1 MIKIFSVLVVGLLYS
16 LIMLLPREFFLEVP
30 GGDNAGHIYMSFILT
45 IMSLY
50 IFSDIKIKTNLMVIF
65 VFLTL
70 IEFLQVLT
78 TRNFVIND
86 LLFNFVGYF
95 IATLLYLVSKFI
107 KTKLQN

>member
-1 MIKIFSVLVVGLLYS
+1 MIKIFYALIVGLLYS
-16 LIMLLPREFFLEVP
+16 LIMLLPREFFLQVP
-30 GGDNAGHIYMSFILT
+30 GGDNAGHIYMSFALT
-45 IMSLY
+45 IISLY
-50 IFSDIKIKTNLMVIF
+50 IFSDIKIETNLMVIF

-78 TRNFVIND
+78 SRNFVIND
-86 LLFNFVGYF
+86 LLFNFVGYI

>member
-1 MIKIFSVLVVGLLYS
+1 MIKIFSVLVIGLLYS
-16 LIMLLPREFFLEVP
+16 LIMLLPREFFLQVP

-45 IMSLY
+45 IISLY
-50 IFSDIKIKTNLMVIF
+50 IFSDIKIETNLMVIF

-86 LLFNFVGYF
+86 LLFNFVGYI

>member
-1 MIKIFSVLVVGLLYS
+1 MIKIFSALIVGLLYS
-16 LIMLLPREFFLEVP
+16 LIMLLPRELFLQVP
-30 GGDNAGHIYMSFILT
+30 GGDNAGHI
-45 IMSLY
+45 
-50 IFSDIKIKTNLMVIF
+50 FSDKKIEINLMIIF

-86 LLFNFVGYF
+86 LLFNFVGYI

>member
-1 MIKIFSVLVVGLLYS
+1 MIKIFSALIVGLLYS

-30 GGDNAGHIYMSFILT
+30 GGDNAGHIYMSFFLT
-45 IMSLY
+45 IIGLC
-50 IFSDIKIKTNLMVIF
+50 IFSDKKIEINLMIIF

-78 TRNFVIND
+78 TRNFIIND
-86 LLFNFVGYF
+86 LIFNFVGYI

>member
-1 MIKIFSVLVVGLLYS
+1 MN
-16 LIMLLPREFFLEVP
+16 FFLQIP
-30 GGDNAGHIYMSFILT
+30 GRDNAGHIYMSFVLT
-45 IMSLY
+45 IIGLC
-50 IFSDIKIKTNLMVIF
+50 IFSDKKIEINLMVIF

-78 TRNFVIND
+78 TRNFLIND
-86 LLFNFVGYF
+86 LLFNFVGYI

>member
-16 LIMLLPREFFLEVP
+16 LIMLLPREFFLQVP

-45 IMSLY
+45 IISLY
-50 IFSDIKIKTNLMVIF
+50 IFSDIKIETNLMVIF

>member
-1 MIKIFSVLVVGLLYS
+1 MIKIFSVLVIGLLYS

-45 IMSLY
+45 IISLY
-50 IFSDIKIKTNLMVIF
+50 IFSDIKIETNLMVIF

-86 LLFNFVGYF
+86 LLFNFVGYI

>member
-1 MIKIFSVLVVGLLYS
+1 
-16 LIMLLPREFFLEVP
+16 MLLPRELFLQVP
-30 GGDNAGHIYMSFILT
+30 GGDDAGHIYMSFILT

>member
-1 MIKIFSVLVVGLLYS
+1 MIKIFYALIVGLLYS
-16 LIMLLPREFFLEVP
+16 LIMLLPREFFLQVP
-30 GGDNAGHIYMSFILT
+30 GGDNAGHIYMSFFLT
-45 IMSLY
+45 IISLC
-50 IFSDIKIKTNLMVIF
+50 IFSDKKIEINLMIIF

-70 IEFLQVLT
+70 IEFLQVFT

-86 LLFNFVGYF
+86 LLFNFVGYI

>member
-1 MIKIFSVLVVGLLYS
+1 MKIFSVLAVSLFYS
-16 LIMLLPREFFLEVP
+16 LIMLLPRDLFLQVP
-30 GGDNAGHIYMSFILT
+30 GGDNAGHIYMSFFLT
-45 IMSLY
+45 IISFC
-50 IFSDIKIKTNLMVIF
+50 IFSDKKIEINLMIIF

-86 LLFNFVGYF
+86 LLFNFVGYI
-95 IATLLYLVSKFI
+95 IATLFYLISKFI

>member
-1 MIKIFSVLVVGLLYS
+1 MIKIFSVLVLGLLYS
-16 LIMLLPREFFLEVP
+16 LIMLLPREFFLQVP
-30 GGDNAGHIYMSFILT
+30 GGDNAGHTYMSFVLT
-45 IMSLY
+45 IISLY
-50 IFSDIKIKTNLMVIF
+50 IFSDIKIGTNLMVIF
-65 VFLTL
+65 IFLTL

>member
-45 IMSLY
+45 IISLY
-50 IFSDIKIKTNLMVIF
+50 IFSDIKIETNLMVIF

-86 LLFNFVGYF
+86 LLFNFVGYI

>member
-1 MIKIFSVLVVGLLYS
+1 MIKIFSALVVVLLYS
-16 LIMLLPREFFLEVP
+16 LIMLLPRKLFLQVP

-45 IMSLY
+45 IIGLY
-50 IFSDIKIKTNLMVIF
+50 IFSDKKIEINLIIIF

-70 IEFLQVLT
+70 IEFLQVFT
-78 TRNFVIND
+78 ARNFVIND
-86 LLFNFVGYF
+86 LLFNFIGYI

>member
-1 MIKIFSVLVVGLLYS
+1 MIKIFSALIAGLLYS

-30 GGDNAGHIYMSFILT
+30 GGDNAGHIYMSFFLT
-45 IMSLY
+45 IISLC
-50 IFSDIKIKTNLMVIF
+50 IFSDKKIEINLMIIF

-86 LLFNFVGYF
+86 LLFNFVGYI

>member
-1 MIKIFSVLVVGLLYS
+1 MIKIFSALVVGLLYS
-16 LIMLLPREFFLEVP
+16 LIMLLPRELFLQVP
-30 GGDNAGHIYMSFILT
+30 GGDDAGHIYMSFILT
-45 IMSLY
+45 IISLY
-50 IFSDIKIKTNLMVIF
+50 IFSDIKIETNLMVIF